1 LDKGERLGWQIHLHL
16 IAAISWIGG
25 SVFMFVLG
33 VSLRDK
39 KDQQAVYPIIGPIFG
54 YFEMVSLV
62 LLLTTGM
69 LMISSNGLMEI
80 LFLDI
85 HNQVIDSLRYKL
97 IAVVFLVVMTVVHFI
112 VAMKTNGKERTTL
125 QQFISRGSSMAIFMV
140 NLLVL
145 HYAIV
150 IRNII

>member
-1 LDKGERLGWQIHLHL
+1 MGWQIHLHL

-69 LMISSNGLMEI
+69 LMISNDGLLEI
-80 LFLDI
+80 LFLDV

-97 IAVVFLVVMTVVHFI
+97 IAVAFLVVMTIVHFI
-112 VAMKTNGKERTTL
+112 IALKTNGKTRTPL
-125 QQFISRGSSMAIFMV
+125 QQLVSRGSSMAIFMV

-150 IRNII
+150 IRNMI